1 MSLPTESPTANLQAT
16 QTATALP
23 MASAAPAGAYPAPE
37 ISSFSATKPAESAY
51 PLPESTLPPV
61 ATVTLA
67 STSGST
73 PQASPEVYPPPQGTE
88 VVFDTL
94 SFPSATPATGFE
106 LGGGTPSP
114 TALSLTPQPTRV
126 RVTLTPSE
134 VSSITLAA
142 GKPQLIMFYADWCNL
157 CLSLAP
163 VILNLEGQYL
173 GRVNFVYL
181 NVEDPATRDL
191 QEALGYQLIAKPH
204 IYLLDT
210 QGNTLREWIGYVS
223 IEMLQE
229 ALQSIG
235 V

>member
-1 MSLPTESPTANLQAT
+1 
-16 QTATALP
+16 
-23 MASAAPAGAYPAPE
+23 
-37 ISSFSATKPAESAY
+37 
-51 PLPESTLPPV
+51 
-61 ATVTLA
+61 
-67 STSGST
+67 
-73 PQASPEVYPPPQGTE
+73 
-88 VVFDTL
+88 
-94 SFPSATPATGFE
+94 
-106 LGGGTPSP
+106 
-114 TALSLTPQPTRV
+114 
-126 RVTLTPSE
+126 
-134 VSSITLAA
+134 
-142 GKPQLIMFYADWCNL
+142 MFYADWCNL